1 MPWIRE
7 ATGSRQNSTFTNH
20 HLTGG
25 GSAVKRPAKFGLT
38 AVAAAAAL
46 TIAAC
51 GGSSGGGTGSGG
63 GGSASSVSFNQGVTK
78 VVHPSSTTGGTITFA
93 DSSTPDSFDPGN
105 TYYAWVLNFNR
116 LYATP
121 LVMFKSCPG
130 TCGDQIVP
138 GLATSLG
145 QVSDNGLTWTYHL
158 KQGVTYQDGT
168 PVTSADVKYA
178 VERTFDRSVLA
189 NGPSYYPVLLK
200 GGSKYPGPYKDKSKA
215 GLSSITTPDKY
226 TIQFHLASPY
236 PDFNY
241 VVAFSNSAPVPQAKD
256 TGTNYQLH
264 VQSTGPY
271 MFQSYQLNK
280 QLTLVKNP
288 KYKASW
294 DTQAKQLAN
303 KIVID
308 LNVNANDLDNR
319 LMAGDIQVDAAGTGV
334 QAAARAKILASNS
347 LKQDSDNPLAGFL
360 WFIYLNTKVAPLSNL
375 NCRVAVEY
383 AANKT
388 ELQTAYGGPVAGGQI
403 ASTTLIP
410 DQIGY
415 KKFDLYEATTQPS
428 GDLTKAKAAL
438 KACGQPSGFTTGMA
452 YRSDRPK
459 EVQAAQALQSS
470 LARVGIKLQLH
481 GYPSG
486 NYYSDFAGV
495 PKYVHSHDLG
505 IDIGG
510 WAADW
515 PNGNGMLDELVN
527 GNTIVSAG
535 NTNISELND
544 PVINNLFTKA
554 NSENGDA
561 RNAIWSQVDH
571 QVMKDAAILPEVYA
585 KSLIYRSPDLTN
597 VYVQPQYGMYNYI
610 ALGTTSKS

>member
-1 MPWIRE
+1 
-7 ATGSRQNSTFTNH
+7 
-20 HLTGG
+20 
-25 GSAVKRPAKFGLT
+25 VKRPAKFGLT

-63 GGSASSVSFNQGVTK
+63 GGSSSSVSFNEGVTK
-78 VVHPSSTTGGTITFA
+78 VVNPSTTTGGTITYA

-121 LVMFKSCPG
+121 LVLFKSCPG
-130 TCGDQIVP
+130 SCGDQIVP

-168 PVTSADVKYA
+168 PVTSQDVKYA
-178 VERTFDRSVLA
+178 VERTFDRTVLA
-189 NGPSYYPVLLK
+189 NGPSYFPVLLK
-200 GGSKYPGPYKDKSKA
+200 GGANYPGPYKDKSKA
-215 GLSSITTPDKY
+215 GLSSISTPDKY

-241 VVAFSNSAPVPQAKD
+241 VVAFSNTSPVPQAKD

-319 LMAGDIQVDAAGTGV
+319 LLAGDIQVDAAGTGV

-360 WFIYLNTKVAPLSNL
+360 WFIYLNTKVAPMNNL
-375 NCRVAVEY
+375 NCRIAVEY

-495 PKYVHSHDLG
+495 PKFVHSHDLG
-505 IDIGG
+505 INIGG

-554 NSENGDA
+554 NSESGSTRD
-561 RNAIWSQVDH
+561 AIWTQIDH

-585 KSLIYRSPDLTN
+585 KSLIYRSKDLTN

>member
-1 MPWIRE
+1 M
-7 ATGSRQNSTFTNH
+7 STSNQY
-20 HLTGG
+20 GG
-25 GSAVKRPAKFGLT
+25 GSAVKRPAKFGLA
-38 AVAAAAAL
+38 AVSAAMAFA
-46 TIAAC
+46 IAAC
-51 GGSSGGGTGSGG
+51 GGSSGGSGSGG
-63 GGSASSVSFNQGVTK
+63 GSSSSVAYNTGITK
-78 VVHPSSTTGGTITFA
+78 AVNPSSQKGGTITYA
-93 DSSTPDSFDPGN
+93 ESSVPDSFDPGN

-121 LVMFKSCPG
+121 LVTYKSCPG

-178 VERTFDRSVLA
+178 VERTFDRSVLP
-189 NGPSYYPVLLK
+189 NGPSYYSVLLK
-200 GGSKYPGPYKDKSKA
+200 GGTSYPGPYKDKSA
-215 GLSSITTPDKY
+215 GGLSSIVTPDKY
-226 TIQFHLASPY
+226 TIVFHLAQPY

-241 VVAFSNSAPVPQAKD
+241 VVAFSNTAPVPQAKD
-256 TGTNYQLH
+256 TGSNYQLH

-271 MFQSYQLNK
+271 MFQSYSLNK
-280 QLTLVKNP
+280 QATLVRNP
-288 KYKASW
+288 KWNPSW
-294 DTQAKQLAN
+294 DTQAKQLPA

-319 LMAGDIQVDAAGTGV
+319 LLAGDIQVDAQGTGV

-347 LKQDSDNPLAGFL
+347 LKQQADDPLAGFL
-360 WFIYLNTKVAPLSNL
+360 WFVYISTKVAPLNNL
-375 NCRVAVEY
+375 NCREAVEY

-388 ELQTAYGGPVAGGQI
+388 ELQTAYGGPVAGGAI

-410 DQIGY
+410 DQVGY
-415 KKFDLYEATTQPS
+415 KKFDLYNATTQPS

-438 KACGQPSGFTTGMA
+438 QACGQPNGFTTGMA

-459 EVQAAQALQSS
+459 EVQAAQALQSA
-470 LARVGIKLQLH
+470 LGRVGIKLQLH

-486 NYYSDFAGV
+486 SYYSDFAGV

-505 IDIGG
+505 LDIGG

-544 PVINNLFTKA
+544 PVINNLFTQSNTA
-554 NSENGDA
+554 SGSA
-561 RNAIWSQVDH
+561 RDAIWGKVDM

-585 KSLIYRSPDLTN
+585 KSLLYRSPDLTN
-597 VYVQPQYGMYNYI
+597 VYVQPQWGMYNY
-610 ALGTTSKS
+610 AVLGTTSKS

>member
-1 MPWIRE
+1 M
-7 ATGSRQNSTFTNH
+7 AF
-20 HLTGG
+20 
-25 GSAVKRPAKFGLT
+25 A
-38 AVAAAAAL
+38 
-46 TIAAC
+46 IAAC
-51 GGSSGGGTGSGG
+51 GGSSGGSGSGG
-63 GGSASSVSFNQGVTK
+63 GSSSSVAYNTGITK
-78 VVHPSSTTGGTITFA
+78 AVNPSSQKGGTITYA

-121 LVMFKSCPG
+121 LVLFKSCPG

-158 KQGVTYQDGT
+158 KQGVTYQDGA

-178 VERTFDRSVLA
+178 VERTFDRSVLP
-189 NGPSYYPVLLK
+189 NGPSYYSVLLK
-200 GGSKYPGPYKDKSKA
+200 GGTSYPGPYKDKSA
-215 GLSSITTPDKY
+215 GGLSSIVTPDKY
-226 TIQFHLASPY
+226 TIVFHLAQPY

-241 VVAFSNSAPVPQAKD
+241 VVAFSNTAPVPQAKD
-256 TGTNYQLH
+256 TGSNYQLH

-271 MFQSYQLNK
+271 MFQSYSLNK
-280 QLTLVKNP
+280 QATLVRNP
-288 KYKASW
+288 KWNPSW
-294 DTQAKQLAN
+294 DTQAKQLPA

-319 LMAGDIQVDAAGTGV
+319 LLAGDIQVDAQGTGV

-347 LKQDSDNPLAGFL
+347 LKQQADDPLAGFL
-360 WFIYLNTKVAPLSNL
+360 WFVYISTKVAPLNNL
-375 NCRVAVEY
+375 NCREAVEY

-388 ELQTAYGGPVAGGQI
+388 ELQTAYGGPVAGGAI

-410 DQIGY
+410 DQVGY
-415 KKFDLYEATTQPS
+415 KKFDLYNATTQPS

-438 KACGQPSGFTTGMA
+438 QACGQPNGFTTGMA

-459 EVQAAQALQSS
+459 EVQAAQALQSA
-470 LARVGIKLQLH
+470 LGRVGIKLQLH

-486 NYYSDFAGV
+486 SYYSDFAGV

-505 IDIGG
+505 LDIGG

-527 GNTIVSAG
+527 GNTIVAAG

-544 PVINNLFTKA
+544 PVINNLFTQSNTA
-554 NSENGDA
+554 SGSA
-561 RNAIWSQVDH
+561 RDAIWGKVDM

-585 KSLIYRSPDLTN
+585 KSLLYRSPDLTN
-597 VYVQPQYGMYNYI
+597 VYVQPQWGMYNY
-610 ALGTTSKS
+610 AVLGTTSKS

>member
-1 MPWIRE
+1 M
-7 ATGSRQNSTFTNH
+7 
-20 HLTGG
+20 
-25 GSAVKRPAKFGLT
+25 KRPAKFGLA

-51 GGSSGGGTGSGG
+51 GGSSGGGSGSGSGG
-63 GGSASSVSFNQGVTK
+63 GSSTSASFNQGVTK
-78 VVHPSSTTGGTITFA
+78 VVHPSSATGGTITYA

-121 LVMFKSCPG
+121 LVTFKSCPG

-158 KQGVTYQDGT
+158 KQGITYQDGT

-334 QAAARAKILASNS
+334 QAAARAKILSSNS
-347 LKQDSDNPLAGFL
+347 LKQDSDDPLAGFL
-360 WFIYLNTKVAPLSNL
+360 WFIYLNTKVAPMNNL
-375 NCRVAVEY
+375 NCRIAVEY

-486 NYYSDFAGV
+486 NYYSNFAGV
-495 PKYVHSHDLG
+495 PKFVHTHDLG

-554 NSENGDA
+554 NSENGDT
-561 RNAIWSQVDH
+561 RNAIWTQIDH

>member
-1 MPWIRE
+1 
-7 ATGSRQNSTFTNH
+7 
-20 HLTGG
+20 
-25 GSAVKRPAKFGLT
+25 VKRPAKFGLA
-38 AVAAAAAL
+38 AVSAAMAFA
-46 TIAAC
+46 IAAC
-51 GGSSGGGTGSGG
+51 GGSSGGSGSGG
-63 GGSASSVSFNQGVTK
+63 GSSSSVAYNTGITK
-78 VVHPSSTTGGTITFA
+78 AVNPSSQKGGTITYA
-93 DSSTPDSFDPGN
+93 ESSVPDSFDPGN

-121 LVMFKSCPG
+121 LVTYKSCPG

-178 VERTFDRSVLA
+178 VERTFDRSVLP
-189 NGPSYYPVLLK
+189 NGPSYYSVLLK
-200 GGSKYPGPYKDKSKA
+200 GGTSYPGPYKDKSA
-215 GLSSITTPDKY
+215 GGLSSIVTPDKY
-226 TIQFHLASPY
+226 TIVFHLAQPY

-241 VVAFSNSAPVPQAKD
+241 VVAFSNTAPVPQAKD
-256 TGTNYQLH
+256 TGSNYQLH

-271 MFQSYQLNK
+271 MFQSYSLNK
-280 QLTLVKNP
+280 QATLVRNP
-288 KYKASW
+288 KWNPSW
-294 DTQAKQLAN
+294 DTQAKQLPS

-319 LMAGDIQVDAAGTGV
+319 LLAGDIQVDAQGTGV

-347 LKQDSDNPLAGFL
+347 LKQQADDPLAGFL
-360 WFIYLNTKVAPLSNL
+360 WFVYISTKVAPLNNL
-375 NCRVAVEY
+375 NCREAVEY

-388 ELQTAYGGPVAGGQI
+388 ELQTAYGGPVAGGAI

-410 DQIGY
+410 DQVGY
-415 KKFDLYEATTQPS
+415 KKFDLYNATTQPS

-438 KACGQPSGFTTGMA
+438 QACGQPNGFTTGMA

-459 EVQAAQALQSS
+459 EVQAAQALQSA
-470 LARVGIKLQLH
+470 LGRVGIKLQLH

-486 NYYSDFAGV
+486 SYYSDFAGV

-505 IDIGG
+505 LDIGG

-527 GNTIVSAG
+527 GNTIVAAG

-544 PVINNLFTKA
+544 PVINNLFTQSNTA
-554 NSENGDA
+554 SGSA
-561 RNAIWSQVDH
+561 RDAIWGKVDM

-585 KSLIYRSPDLTN
+585 KSLLYRSPDLTN
-597 VYVQPQYGMYNYI
+597 VYVQPQWGMYNY
-610 ALGTTSKS
+610 AVLGTTSKS

>member
-1 MPWIRE
+1 M
-7 ATGSRQNSTFTNH
+7 STSNQY
-20 HLTGG
+20 GG
-25 GSAVKRPAKFGLT
+25 GSAVKRPAKFGLA
-38 AVAAAAAL
+38 AVSAAMAFA
-46 TIAAC
+46 IAAC
-51 GGSSGGGTGSGG
+51 GGSSGGSGSGG
-63 GGSASSVSFNQGVTK
+63 GSSSSVAYNTGITK
-78 VVHPSSTTGGTITFA
+78 AVNPSSQKGGTITYA
-93 DSSTPDSFDPGN
+93 ESSVPDSFDPGN

-121 LVMFKSCPG
+121 LVTYKSCPG

-178 VERTFDRSVLA
+178 VERTFDRSVLP
-189 NGPSYYPVLLK
+189 NGPSYYSVLLK
-200 GGSKYPGPYKDKSKA
+200 GGTSYPGPYKDKSA
-215 GLSSITTPDKY
+215 GGLSSIVTPDKY
-226 TIQFHLASPY
+226 TIVFHLAQPY

-241 VVAFSNSAPVPQAKD
+241 VVAFSNTAPVPQAKD
-256 TGTNYQLH
+256 TGSNYQLH

-271 MFQSYQLNK
+271 MFQSYSLNK
-280 QLTLVKNP
+280 QATLVRNP
-288 KYKASW
+288 KWNPSW
-294 DTQAKQLAN
+294 DTQAKQLPA

-319 LMAGDIQVDAAGTGV
+319 LLAGDIQVDAQGTGV

-347 LKQDSDNPLAGFL
+347 LKQQADDPLAGFL
-360 WFIYLNTKVAPLSNL
+360 WFVYISTKVAPLNNL
-375 NCRVAVEY
+375 NCREAVEY

-388 ELQTAYGGPVAGGQI
+388 ELQTAYGGPVAGGAI

-410 DQIGY
+410 DQVGY
-415 KKFDLYEATTQPS
+415 KKFDLYNATTQPS

-438 KACGQPSGFTTGMA
+438 QACGQPNGFTTGMA

-459 EVQAAQALQSS
+459 EVQAAQALQSA
-470 LARVGIKLQLH
+470 LGRVGIKLQLH

-486 NYYSDFAGV
+486 SYYSDFAGV

-505 IDIGG
+505 LDIGG

-527 GNTIVSAG
+527 GNTIVAAG

-544 PVINNLFTKA
+544 PVINNLFTQSNTA
-554 NSENGDA
+554 SGSA
-561 RNAIWSQVDH
+561 RDAIWGKVDM

-585 KSLIYRSPDLTN
+585 KSLLYRSPDLTN
-597 VYVQPQYGMYNYI
+597 VYVQPQWGMYNY
-610 ALGTTSKS
+610 AVLGTTSKS

>member
-1 MPWIRE
+1 M
-7 ATGSRQNSTFTNH
+7 AF
-20 HLTGG
+20 
-25 GSAVKRPAKFGLT
+25 A
-38 AVAAAAAL
+38 
-46 TIAAC
+46 IAAC
-51 GGSSGGGTGSGG
+51 GGSSGGSGSGG
-63 GGSASSVSFNQGVTK
+63 GSSSSVAYNTGITK
-78 VVHPSSTTGGTITFA
+78 AVNPSSQKGGTITYA
-93 DSSTPDSFDPGN
+93 ESSVPDSFDPGN

-121 LVMFKSCPG
+121 LVTYKSCPG

-178 VERTFDRSVLA
+178 VERTFDRSVLP
-189 NGPSYYPVLLK
+189 NGPSYYSVLLK
-200 GGSKYPGPYKDKSKA
+200 GGTSYPGPYKDKSA
-215 GLSSITTPDKY
+215 GGLSSIVTPDKY
-226 TIQFHLASPY
+226 TIVFHLAQPY

-241 VVAFSNSAPVPQAKD
+241 VVAFSNTAPVPQAKD
-256 TGTNYQLH
+256 TGSNYQLH

-271 MFQSYQLNK
+271 MFQSYSLNK
-280 QLTLVKNP
+280 QATLVRNP
-288 KYKASW
+288 KWNPSW
-294 DTQAKQLAN
+294 DTQAKQLPA

-319 LMAGDIQVDAAGTGV
+319 LLAGDIQVDAQGTGV

-347 LKQDSDNPLAGFL
+347 LKQQADDPLAGFL
-360 WFIYLNTKVAPLSNL
+360 WFVYISTKVAPLNNL
-375 NCRVAVEY
+375 NCREAVEY

-388 ELQTAYGGPVAGGQI
+388 ELQTAYGGPVAGGAI

-410 DQIGY
+410 DQVGY
-415 KKFDLYEATTQPS
+415 KKFDLYNATTQPS

-438 KACGQPSGFTTGMA
+438 QACGQPNGFTTGMA

-459 EVQAAQALQSS
+459 EVQAAQALQSA
-470 LARVGIKLQLH
+470 LGRVGIKLQLH

-486 NYYSDFAGV
+486 SYYSDFAGV

-505 IDIGG
+505 LDIGG

-544 PVINNLFTKA
+544 PVINNLFAQSNTA
-554 NSENGDA
+554 SGSA
-561 RNAIWSQVDH
+561 RDAIWGKVDM

-585 KSLIYRSPDLTN
+585 KSLLYRSPDLTN
-597 VYVQPQYGMYNYI
+597 VYVQPQWGMYNY
-610 ALGTTSKS
+610 AVLGTTSKS

>member
-1 MPWIRE
+1 M
-7 ATGSRQNSTFTNH
+7 AF
-20 HLTGG
+20 
-25 GSAVKRPAKFGLT
+25 A
-38 AVAAAAAL
+38 
-46 TIAAC
+46 IAAC
-51 GGSSGGGTGSGG
+51 GGSSGGGSGSGG
-63 GGSASSVSFNQGVTK
+63 GSSSSVAYNTGITK
-78 VVHPSSTTGGTITFA
+78 AVNPSSQKGGTITYA
-93 DSSTPDSFDPGN
+93 ESSVPDSFDPGN

-121 LVMFKSCPG
+121 LVTYKSCPG

-178 VERTFDRSVLA
+178 VERTFDRSVLP
-189 NGPSYYPVLLK
+189 NGPSYYSVLLK
-200 GGSKYPGPYKDKSKA
+200 GGTSYPGPYKDKSA
-215 GLSSITTPDKY
+215 GGLSSIVTPDKY
-226 TIQFHLASPY
+226 TIVFHLAQPY

-241 VVAFSNSAPVPQAKD
+241 VVAFSNTAPVPQAKD
-256 TGTNYQLH
+256 TGSNYQLH

-271 MFQSYQLNK
+271 MFQSYSLNK
-280 QLTLVKNP
+280 QATLVRNP
-288 KYKASW
+288 KWNPSW
-294 DTQAKQLAN
+294 DTQAKQLPN

-319 LMAGDIQVDAAGTGV
+319 LLAGDIQVDAQGTGV
-334 QAAARAKILASNS
+334 QAAARAKVLASNS
-347 LKQDSDNPLAGFL
+347 LKQDADDPLAGFL
-360 WFIYLNTKVAPLSNL
+360 WFVYISTKVAPLNNL
-375 NCRVAVEY
+375 NCREAVEY

-388 ELQTAYGGPVAGGQI
+388 ELQTAYGGPVAGGAI

-410 DQIGY
+410 DQVGY
-415 KKFDLYEATTQPS
+415 KKFDLYNATTQPS

-438 KACGQPSGFTTGMA
+438 QACGQPNGFTTGMA

-459 EVQAAQALQSS
+459 EVQAAQALQSA
-470 LARVGIKLQLH
+470 LGRVGIKLQLH

-486 NYYSDFAGV
+486 SYYSDFAGV

-505 IDIGG
+505 LDIGG

-544 PVINNLFTKA
+544 PVINNLFTQSNTA
-554 NSENGDA
+554 SGSA
-561 RNAIWSQVDH
+561 RDAIWGKVDM

-585 KSLIYRSPDLTN
+585 KSLLYRSPSLTN
-597 VYVQPQYGMYNYI
+597 VYVQPQWGMYNY
-610 ALGTTSKS
+610 AVLGTTSKS

>member
-1 MPWIRE
+1 M
-7 ATGSRQNSTFTNH
+7 FTSNQY
-20 HLTGG
+20 GG
-25 GSAVKRPAKFGLT
+25 GSAVKRPAKFGLA
-38 AVAAAAAL
+38 AVGAAMAL
-46 TIAAC
+46 AIAAC
-51 GGSSGGGTGSGG
+51 GGSSGGSGG
-63 GGSASSVSFNQGVTK
+63 GGSSSSVAYNTGITK
-78 VVHPSSTTGGTITFA
+78 AVNPSSQKGGTITYA
-93 DSSTPDSFDPGN
+93 ESSVPDSFDPGN

-121 LVMFKSCPG
+121 LVTYKSCPG

-178 VERTFDRSVLA
+178 VERTFDRSVLP
-189 NGPSYYPVLLK
+189 NGPSYYSVLLK
-200 GGSKYPGPYKDKSKA
+200 GGTSYPGPYKDKSA
-215 GLSSITTPDKY
+215 GGLSSIVTPDKY
-226 TIQFHLASPY
+226 TIVFHLAQPY

-241 VVAFSNSAPVPQAKD
+241 VVAFSNTAPVPQAKD
-256 TGTNYQLH
+256 TGSNYQLH

-271 MFQSYQLNK
+271 MFQSYSLNK
-280 QLTLVKNP
+280 QATLVRNP
-288 KYKASW
+288 KWNPSW
-294 DTQAKQLAN
+294 DTQAKQLPA

-319 LMAGDIQVDAAGTGV
+319 LLAGDIQVDAQGTGV
-334 QAAARAKILASNS
+334 QAAARAKVLASNS
-347 LKQDSDNPLAGFL
+347 LKQDADDPLAGFL
-360 WFIYLNTKVAPLSNL
+360 WFVYISTKVAPLNNL
-375 NCRVAVEY
+375 NCREAVEY

-388 ELQTAYGGPVAGGQI
+388 ELQTAYGGPVAGGAI

-410 DQIGY
+410 DQVGY
-415 KKFDLYEATTQPS
+415 KKFDLYNATTQPS

-459 EVQAAQALQSS
+459 EVQAAQALQSA
-470 LARVGIKLQLH
+470 LGRVGIKLQLH

-486 NYYSDFAGV
+486 SYYSDFAGV

-505 IDIGG
+505 LDIGG

-544 PVINNLFTKA
+544 PVINNLFTQSNTA
-554 NSENGDA
+554 SGSA
-561 RNAIWSQVDH
+561 RDAIWGKVDM

-585 KSLIYRSPDLTN
+585 KSLLYRSPSLTN
-597 VYVQPQYGMYNYI
+597 VYVQPQWGMYNY
-610 ALGTTSKS
+610 AVLGTTSKS

>member
-1 MPWIRE
+1 M
-7 ATGSRQNSTFTNH
+7 AF
-20 HLTGG
+20 
-25 GSAVKRPAKFGLT
+25 A
-38 AVAAAAAL
+38 
-46 TIAAC
+46 IAAC
-51 GGSSGGGTGSGG
+51 GGSSGGSGSGG
-63 GGSASSVSFNQGVTK
+63 GSSSSVAYNTGITK
-78 VVHPSSTTGGTITFA
+78 AVNPSSQKGGTITYA
-93 DSSTPDSFDPGN
+93 ESSVPDSFDPGN

-121 LVMFKSCPG
+121 LVTYKSCPG

-178 VERTFDRSVLA
+178 VERTFDRSVLP
-189 NGPSYYPVLLK
+189 NGPSYYSVLLK
-200 GGSKYPGPYKDKSKA
+200 GGTSYPGPYKDKSA
-215 GLSSITTPDKY
+215 GGLSSIVTPDKY
-226 TIQFHLASPY
+226 TIVFHLAQPY

-241 VVAFSNSAPVPQAKD
+241 VVAFSNTAPVPQAKD
-256 TGTNYQLH
+256 TGSNYQLH

-271 MFQSYQLNK
+271 MFQSYSLNK
-280 QLTLVKNP
+280 QATLVRNP
-288 KYKASW
+288 KWNPSW
-294 DTQAKQLAN
+294 DTQAKQLPA

-319 LMAGDIQVDAAGTGV
+319 LLAGDIQVDAQGTGV

-347 LKQDSDNPLAGFL
+347 LKQQADDPLAGFL
-360 WFIYLNTKVAPLSNL
+360 WFVYISTKVAPLNNL
-375 NCRVAVEY
+375 NCREAVEY

-388 ELQTAYGGPVAGGQI
+388 ELQTAYGGPVAGGAI

-410 DQIGY
+410 DQVGY
-415 KKFDLYEATTQPS
+415 KKFDLYNATTQPS

-438 KACGQPSGFTTGMA
+438 QACGQPNGFTTGMA

-459 EVQAAQALQSS
+459 EVQAAQALQSA
-470 LARVGIKLQLH
+470 LGRVGIKLQLH

-486 NYYSDFAGV
+486 SYYSDFAGV

-505 IDIGG
+505 LDIGG

-527 GNTIVSAG
+527 GNTIVAAG

-544 PVINNLFTKA
+544 PVINNLFTQSNTA
-554 NSENGDA
+554 SGSA
-561 RNAIWSQVDH
+561 RDAIWGKVDM

-585 KSLIYRSPDLTN
+585 KSLLYRSPDLTN
-597 VYVQPQYGMYNYI
+597 VYVQPQWGMYNY
-610 ALGTTSKS
+610 AVLGTTSKS

>member
-1 MPWIRE
+1 M
-7 ATGSRQNSTFTNH
+7 STSNQY
-20 HLTGG
+20 GG
-25 GSAVKRPAKFGLT
+25 GSAVKRPAKFGLAAVSA
-38 AVAAAAAL
+38 AVAFA
-46 TIAAC
+46 IAAC
-51 GGSSGGGTGSGG
+51 GGSSGGSGSGG
-63 GGSASSVSFNQGVTK
+63 GSSSSVAYNTGVTK
-78 VVHPSSTTGGTITFA
+78 AVNPSSQTGGTITYA
-93 DSSTPDSFDPGN
+93 ESSVPDSFDPGN

-121 LVMFKSCPG
+121 LVTYKSCPG

-178 VERTFDRSVLA
+178 VERTFDRSVLP
-189 NGPSYYPVLLK
+189 NGPSYYSVLLK
-200 GGSKYPGPYKDKSKA
+200 GGTSYPGPYKDKSA
-215 GLSSITTPDKY
+215 SGLSSIVTPDKY
-226 TIQFHLASPY
+226 TIVFHLAQPY

-241 VVAFSNSAPVPQAKD
+241 VVAFSNTAPVPQAKD
-256 TGTNYQLH
+256 SGSNYQLH

-271 MFQSYQLNK
+271 MFQSYSLNK
-280 QLTLVKNP
+280 QATLVRNP
-288 KYKASW
+288 KWNPSW
-294 DTQAKQLAN
+294 DTQAKQLPS

-319 LMAGDIQVDAAGTGV
+319 LLAGDIQVDAQGTGV
-334 QAAARAKILASNS
+334 QAAARAKILSSNS
-347 LKQDSDNPLAGFL
+347 LKQDADDPLAGFL
-360 WFIYLNTKVAPLSNL
+360 WFVYLSTKVAPLNNL
-375 NCRVAVEY
+375 NCREAVEY

-388 ELQTAYGGPVAGGQI
+388 ELQTAYGGPVAGGAI

-410 DQIGY
+410 DQVGY
-415 KKFDLYEATTQPS
+415 QKFDLYNATTQPS

-438 KACGQPSGFTTGMA
+438 QACGQPNGFTTGMA

-459 EVQAAQALQSS
+459 EVQAAQALQSA
-470 LARVGIKLQLH
+470 LGRVGIKLQLH

-486 NYYSDFAGV
+486 SYYSDFAGV

-505 IDIGG
+505 LDIGG

-544 PVINNLFTKA
+544 PVINNLFTQSNTA
-554 NSENGDA
+554 SGSA
-561 RNAIWSQVDH
+561 RDAIWGKVDM

-585 KSLIYRSPDLTN
+585 KSLLYRSPDLTN
-597 VYVQPQYGMYNYI
+597 VYVQPQWGMYNY
-610 ALGTTSKS
+610 AVLGTTSKS

>member
-1 MPWIRE
+1 M
-7 ATGSRQNSTFTNH
+7 AF
-20 HLTGG
+20 
-25 GSAVKRPAKFGLT
+25 A
-38 AVAAAAAL
+38 
-46 TIAAC
+46 IAAC
-51 GGSSGGGTGSGG
+51 GGSSGGSGSGG
-63 GGSASSVSFNQGVTK
+63 GSSSSVAYNTGITK
-78 VVHPSSTTGGTITFA
+78 AVNPSSQKGGTITYA
-93 DSSTPDSFDPGN
+93 ESSVPDSFDPGN

-121 LVMFKSCPG
+121 LVTYKSCPG

-178 VERTFDRSVLA
+178 VERTFDRSVLP
-189 NGPSYYPVLLK
+189 NGPSYYSVLLK
-200 GGSKYPGPYKDKSKA
+200 GGTSYPGPYKDKSA
-215 GLSSITTPDKY
+215 GGLSSIVTPDKY
-226 TIQFHLASPY
+226 TIVFHLAQPY

-241 VVAFSNSAPVPQAKD
+241 VVAFSNTAPVPQAKD
-256 TGTNYQLH
+256 TGSNYQLH

-271 MFQSYQLNK
+271 MFQSYSLNK
-280 QLTLVKNP
+280 QATLVRNP
-288 KYKASW
+288 KWNPSW
-294 DTQAKQLAN
+294 DTQAKQLPA

-319 LMAGDIQVDAAGTGV
+319 LLAGDIQVDAQGTGV

-347 LKQDSDNPLAGFL
+347 LKQQADDPLAGFL
-360 WFIYLNTKVAPLSNL
+360 WFVYISTKVAPLNNL
-375 NCRVAVEY
+375 NCREAVEY

-388 ELQTAYGGPVAGGQI
+388 ELQTAYGGPGAGGAI

-410 DQIGY
+410 DQVGY
-415 KKFDLYEATTQPS
+415 KKFDLYNATTQPS

-438 KACGQPSGFTTGMA
+438 QACGQPHGFTTGMA
-452 YRSDRPK
+452 YRSDRRK
-459 EVQAAQALQSS
+459 EVQAAQALQSA
-470 LARVGIKLQLH
+470 LGRVGIKLQLH

-486 NYYSDFAGV
+486 SYYSDFAGV

-505 IDIGG
+505 LDIGG

-554 NSENGDA
+554 NSLPTGSA
-561 RNAIWSQVDH
+561 RNAIWTQIDH

-597 VYVQPQYGMYNYI
+597 VYVQPQWGMYNY
-610 ALGTTSKS
+610 AVLGTTSKS

>member
-1 MPWIRE
+1 M
-7 ATGSRQNSTFTNH
+7 AF
-20 HLTGG
+20 
-25 GSAVKRPAKFGLT
+25 A
-38 AVAAAAAL
+38 
-46 TIAAC
+46 IAAC
-51 GGSSGGGTGSGG
+51 GGSSGGSGSGG
-63 GGSASSVSFNQGVTK
+63 GSSSSVAYNTGITK
-78 VVHPSSTTGGTITFA
+78 AVNPSSQKGGTITYA
-93 DSSTPDSFDPGN
+93 ESSVPDSFDPGN

-121 LVMFKSCPG
+121 LVTYKSCPG

-178 VERTFDRSVLA
+178 VERTFDRSVLP
-189 NGPSYYPVLLK
+189 NGPSYYSVLLK
-200 GGSKYPGPYKDKSKA
+200 GGTSYPGPYKDKSA
-215 GLSSITTPDKY
+215 GGLSSIVTPDKY
-226 TIQFHLASPY
+226 TIVFHLAQPY

-241 VVAFSNSAPVPQAKD
+241 VVAFSNTAPVPQAKD
-256 TGTNYQLH
+256 TGSNYQLH

-271 MFQSYQLNK
+271 MFQSYSLNK
-280 QLTLVKNP
+280 QATLVRNP
-288 KYKASW
+288 KWNPSW
-294 DTQAKQLAN
+294 DTQAKQLPA

-319 LMAGDIQVDAAGTGV
+319 LLAGDIQVDAQGTGV

-347 LKQDSDNPLAGFL
+347 LKQQADDPLAGFL
-360 WFIYLNTKVAPLSNL
+360 WFVYISTKVAPLNNL
-375 NCRVAVEY
+375 NCREAVEY

-388 ELQTAYGGPVAGGQI
+388 ELQTAYGGPVAGGAI

-410 DQIGY
+410 DQVGY
-415 KKFDLYEATTQPS
+415 KKFDLYNATTQPS

-438 KACGQPSGFTTGMA
+438 QACGQPNGFTTGMA

-459 EVQAAQALQSS
+459 EVQAAQALQSA
-470 LARVGIKLQLH
+470 LGRVGIKLQLH

-486 NYYSDFAGV
+486 SYYSDFAGV

-505 IDIGG
+505 LDIGG

-544 PVINNLFTKA
+544 PVINNLFTQSNTA
-554 NSENGDA
+554 SGSA
-561 RNAIWSQVDH
+561 RDAIWGKVDM

-585 KSLIYRSPDLTN
+585 KSLIYRSKDLTN
-597 VYVQPQYGMYNYI
+597 VYVQPQWGMYNY
-610 ALGTTSKS
+610 AVLGTTSKS

>member
-1 MPWIRE
+1 M
-7 ATGSRQNSTFTNH
+7 STSNQY
-20 HLTGG
+20 GG
-25 GSAVKRPAKFGLT
+25 GSAVKRPAKFGLA
-38 AVAAAAAL
+38 AVSAAMAFA
-46 TIAAC
+46 IAAC
-51 GGSSGGGTGSGG
+51 GGSSGGSGSGG
-63 GGSASSVSFNQGVTK
+63 GSSSSVAYNTGVTK
-78 VVHPSSTTGGTITFA
+78 AVNPSSQKGGTITYA
-93 DSSTPDSFDPGN
+93 ESSVPDSFDPGN

-121 LVMFKSCPG
+121 LVTYKSCPG

-178 VERTFDRSVLA
+178 VERTFDRSVLP
-189 NGPSYYPVLLK
+189 NGPSYYSVLLK
-200 GGSKYPGPYKDKSKA
+200 GGTSYPGPYKDKSA
-215 GLSSITTPDKY
+215 SGLSSIVTPDKY
-226 TIQFHLASPY
+226 TIVFHLAQPY

-241 VVAFSNSAPVPQAKD
+241 VVAFSNTAPVPQAKD
-256 TGTNYQLH
+256 TGSNYQLH

-271 MFQSYQLNK
+271 MFQSYSLNK
-280 QLTLVKNP
+280 QATLVRNP
-288 KYKASW
+288 KWNPSW
-294 DTQAKQLAN
+294 DTQAKQLPN

-319 LMAGDIQVDAAGTGV
+319 LLAGDIQVDAQGTGV
-334 QAAARAKILASNS
+334 QAAARAKVLASNS
-347 LKQDSDNPLAGFL
+347 LKQQADDPLAGFL
-360 WFIYLNTKVAPLSNL
+360 WFVYISTKVAPLNNL
-375 NCRVAVEY
+375 NCREAVEY

-388 ELQTAYGGPVAGGQI
+388 DLQTAYGGPVAGGAI

-410 DQIGY
+410 DQVGY
-415 KKFDLYEATTQPS
+415 KKFDLYNATTQPS

-438 KACGQPSGFTTGMA
+438 QACGQPNGFTTGMA

-459 EVQAAQALQSS
+459 EVQAAQALQSA
-470 LARVGIKLQLH
+470 LGRVGIKLQLH

-486 NYYSDFAGV
+486 SYYSDFAGV

-505 IDIGG
+505 LDIGG

-544 PVINNLFTKA
+544 PVINNLFTQSNTA
-554 NSENGDA
+554 SGSA
-561 RNAIWSQVDH
+561 RDAIWGKVDM

-585 KSLIYRSPDLTN
+585 KSLLYRGPSLTN
-597 VYVQPQYGMYNYI
+597 VYVQPQWGMYNY
-610 ALGTTSKS
+610 AVLGTTSKS

>member
-1 MPWIRE
+1 MFII
-7 ATGSRQNSTFTNH
+7 H
-20 HLTGG
+20 HKTGG
-25 GSAVKRPAKFGLT
+25 GSAVKRPAKFGLA
-38 AVAAAAAL
+38 AVTAAAAL

-51 GGSSGGGTGSGG
+51 GGSSGGGTGNSGG
-63 GGSASSVSFNQGVTK
+63 GGSSSSAGFNGAVTK
-78 VVHPSSTTGGTITFA
+78 VVNASNAKGGTITYA

-121 LVMFKSCPG
+121 LITYKSCPG
-130 TCGDQIVP
+130 TCGDEIVP

-158 KQGVTYQDGT
+158 KHGVTYQDGT
-168 PVTSADVKYA
+168 PVTSADIKYA
-178 VERTFDRSVLA
+178 VERTFDRTVLA
-189 NGPSYYPVLLK
+189 NGPSYYSVLLK
-200 GGSKYPGPYKDKSKA
+200 GGSTYPGPYKDKSKG
-215 GLSSITTPDKY
+215 GLASIVTPDKY
-226 TIQFHLASPY
+226 TVVFHLATPY

-241 VVAFSNSAPVPQAKD
+241 VVAFSNTAPVPQAKD

-271 MFQSYQLNK
+271 MFQSYSLNK
-280 QLTLVKNP
+280 QLVLVRNP
-288 KYKASW
+288 KWNPSW
-294 DTQAKQLAN
+294 DTQAKQLPN
-303 KIVID
+303 KIVMD

-319 LMAGDIQVDAAGTGV
+319 LLAGDIQVDAAGTGV
-334 QAAARAKILASNS
+334 QAAARAKILSSSS
-347 LKQDSDNPLAGFL
+347 LKDSSDNPLAGFL
-360 WFIYLNTKVAPLSNL
+360 WFIYLNTKVAPLNNL
-375 NCRVAVEY
+375 NCREAVEY

-403 ASTTLIP
+403 ASTMLIP

-415 KKFDLYEATTQPS
+415 KKFDLYEATTKPT

-438 KACGQPSGFTTGMA
+438 KACGQPSGFTTAMA

-459 EVQAAQALQSS
+459 EVQAAQALQSALS
-470 LARVGIKLQLH
+470 RVGIKLQLH

-544 PVINNLFTKA
+544 PVINKLFTKA
-554 NSENGDA
+554 NSMQNGSA
-561 RNAIWSQVDH
+561 RNAIWTQIDH
-571 QVMKDAAILPEVYA
+571 QAMKDAAVLPEVYA
-585 KSLIYRSPDLTN
+585 KSLIYRSSNLTN
-597 VYVQPQYGMYNYI
+597 VEIQPVWGMYNY
-610 ALGTTSKS
+610 AVLGTTSKS

>member
-1 MPWIRE
+1 M
-7 ATGSRQNSTFTNH
+7 STSNQY
-20 HLTGG
+20 GG
-25 GSAVKRPAKFGLT
+25 GSAVKRPAKFGLA
-38 AVAAAAAL
+38 AVSAAMAFA
-46 TIAAC
+46 IAAC
-51 GGSSGGGTGSGG
+51 GGSSGGSGSGG
-63 GGSASSVSFNQGVTK
+63 GSSSSVAYNTGITK
-78 VVHPSSTTGGTITFA
+78 AVNPSSQKGGTITYA
-93 DSSTPDSFDPGN
+93 ESSVPDSFDPGN

-121 LVMFKSCPG
+121 LVTYKSCPG

-178 VERTFDRSVLA
+178 VERTFDRSVLP
-189 NGPSYYPVLLK
+189 NGPSYYSVLLK
-200 GGSKYPGPYKDKSKA
+200 GGTSYPGPYKDKSA
-215 GLSSITTPDKY
+215 GGLSSIVTPDKY
-226 TIQFHLASPY
+226 TIVFHLAQPY

-241 VVAFSNSAPVPQAKD
+241 VVAFSNTAPVPQAKD
-256 TGTNYQLH
+256 TGSNYQLH

-271 MFQSYQLNK
+271 MFQSYSLNK
-280 QLTLVKNP
+280 QATLVRNP
-288 KYKASW
+288 KWNPSW
-294 DTQAKQLAN
+294 DTQAKQLPS

-319 LMAGDIQVDAAGTGV
+319 LLAGDIQVDAQGTGV

-347 LKQDSDNPLAGFL
+347 LKQQADDPLAGFL
-360 WFIYLNTKVAPLSNL
+360 WFVYISTKVAPLNNL
-375 NCRVAVEY
+375 NCREAVEY

-388 ELQTAYGGPVAGGQI
+388 ELQTAYGGPVAGGAI

-410 DQIGY
+410 DQVGY
-415 KKFDLYEATTQPS
+415 KKFDLYNATTQPS

-438 KACGQPSGFTTGMA
+438 QACGQPNGFTTGMA

-459 EVQAAQALQSS
+459 EVQAAQALQSA
-470 LARVGIKLQLH
+470 LGRVGIKLQLH

-486 NYYSDFAGV
+486 SYYSDFAGV

-505 IDIGG
+505 LDIGG

-544 PVINNLFTKA
+544 PVINNLFTQSNTA
-554 NSENGDA
+554 SGSA
-561 RNAIWSQVDH
+561 RDAIWGKVDM

-585 KSLIYRSPDLTN
+585 KSLLYRSPDLTN
-597 VYVQPQYGMYNYI
+597 VYVQPQWGMYNY
-610 ALGTTSKS
+610 AVLGTTSKS

>member
-1 MPWIRE
+1 
-7 ATGSRQNSTFTNH
+7 
-20 HLTGG
+20 
-25 GSAVKRPAKFGLT
+25 VKRPAKFGLA
-38 AVAAAAAL
+38 AVSAAAAL
-46 TIAAC
+46 AIAAC
-51 GGSSGGGTGSGG
+51 GGSSGGGSGSGG
-63 GGSASSVSFNQGVTK
+63 GSSSSASYNTGITK
-78 VVHPSSTTGGTITFA
+78 VVNASSQKGGTITYA
-93 DSSTPDSFDPGN
+93 ESSVPDSFDPGN

-121 LVMFKSCPG
+121 LVTYKSCPG

-145 QVSDNGLTWTYHL
+145 QVSDNDLTWTYHL
-158 KQGVTYQDGT
+158 KQGITYQDGT
-168 PVTSADVKYA
+168 AVTSADVKYA
-178 VERTFDRSVLA
+178 VERTFDRSVLP
-189 NGPSYYPVLLK
+189 NGPSYYSVLLK
-200 GGSKYPGPYKDKSKA
+200 GGTSYPGPYKDKSKA
-215 GLSSITTPDKY
+215 GLSSITTPDNN
-226 TIQFHLASPY
+226 TIVFHLAQPY

-241 VVAFSNSAPVPQAKD
+241 VVAFSNTAPVPQAKD
-256 TGTNYQLH
+256 TGSNYQLH

-271 MFQSYQLNK
+271 MFQSYSLNK
-280 QLTLVKNP
+280 QAVLVRNP
-288 KYKASW
+288 KWKASW
-294 DTQAKQLAN
+294 DTQAKQLPN
-303 KIVID
+303 KIVMD

-319 LMAGDIQVDAAGTGV
+319 LLAGDIQVDAQGTGV

-347 LKQDSDNPLAGFL
+347 LKQQADDPLAGFL
-360 WFIYLNTKVAPLSNL
+360 WFVYISTKVAPLNNL
-375 NCRVAVEY
+375 NCREAVEY

-388 ELQTAYGGPVAGGQI
+388 ELQTAYGGPVAGGDI

-410 DQIGY
+410 DQVGF
-415 KKFDLYEATTQPS
+415 KKFDLYEATSKPS
-428 GDLTKAKAAL
+428 GDLAKAKAAL

-459 EVQAAQALQSS
+459 EVQAAQALQSALS
-470 LARVGIKLQLH
+470 RVGIKLQLH

-486 NYYSDFAGV
+486 SYYSDFAGV

-505 IDIGG
+505 LDMGG

-544 PVINNLFTKA
+544 PVINKLFTQSNTA
-554 NSENGDA
+554 SGSA
-561 RNAIWSQVDH
+561 RDAIWTQVDH

-585 KSLIYRSPDLTN
+585 KSLIYRSPNLTN
-597 VYVQPQYGMYNYI
+597 VYVQPQWGMYNY
-610 ALGTTSKS
+610 AVLGTTAK

>member
-1 MPWIRE
+1 M
-7 ATGSRQNSTFTNH
+7 
-20 HLTGG
+20 
-25 GSAVKRPAKFGLT
+25 SAAMAF
-38 AVAAAAAL
+38 A
-46 TIAAC
+46 IAAC

-63 GGSASSVSFNQGVTK
+63 GSSSSVAYNTGITK
-78 VVHPSSTTGGTITFA
+78 AVNPSSQKGGTITYA
-93 DSSTPDSFDPGN
+93 ESSVPDSFDPGN

-121 LVMFKSCPG
+121 LVTYKSCPG

-168 PVTSADVKYA
+168 PVTSADIKYA
-178 VERTFDRSVLA
+178 VERTFDRTVLP
-189 NGPSYYPVLLK
+189 NGPSYYSVLLK
-200 GGSKYPGPYKDKSKA
+200 GGSSYPGPYKDKSA
-215 GLSSITTPDKY
+215 GGLSSIVTPDKY
-226 TIQFHLASPY
+226 TVVFHLAQPY

-241 VVAFSNSAPVPQAKD
+241 VVAFSNTAPVPQAKD
-256 TGTNYQLH
+256 TGSNYQLH

-271 MFQSYQLNK
+271 EFQSYSLNK
-280 QLTLVKNP
+280 QATLVRNP
-288 KYKASW
+288 KWNPSW
-294 DTQAKQLAN
+294 DTQAKQLPN

-319 LMAGDIQVDAAGTGV
+319 LLAGDIQVDAQGTGV

-347 LKQDSDNPLAGFL
+347 LKQQADDPLAGFL
-360 WFIYLNTKVAPLSNL
+360 WFVYISTQVAPLNNL
-375 NCRVAVEY
+375 NCREAVEY

-388 ELQTAYGGPVAGGQI
+388 ELQTAYGGPVAGGAI

-410 DQIGY
+410 DQVGY
-415 KKFDLYEATTQPS
+415 KKFDLYNATTQPS

-438 KACGQPSGFTTGMA
+438 KACGQPNGFTTGMA

-459 EVQAAQALQSS
+459 EVQAAQALQSA
-470 LARVGIKLQLH
+470 LGRVGIKLQLH

-486 NYYSDFAGV
+486 SYYSDFAGV

-505 IDIGG
+505 LDIGG

-527 GNTIVSAG
+527 GNTIVPAG

-544 PVINNLFTKA
+544 PVINKLFTQSNTA
-554 NSENGDA
+554 TGSA
-561 RNAIWSQVDH
+561 RDAIWGQVDQ

-585 KSLIYRSPDLTN
+585 KSLIYRGPDLTN
-597 VYVQPQYGMYNYI
+597 VYVQPQWGMYNY
-610 ALGTTSKS
+610 AVLGTTSKS

>member
-7 ATGSRQNSTFTNH
+7 AAGSRTTSTFINH
-20 HLTGG
+20 HKTGG
-25 GSAVKRPAKFGLT
+25 GSAVKRPAKFGLA
-38 AVAAAAAL
+38 AVTAAAVL

-51 GGSSGGGTGSGG
+51 GGSSSGGSGG
-63 GGSASSVSFNQGVTK
+63 GSSSSVSFNEGVTK
-78 VVHPSSTTGGTITFA
+78 VVNPSSAKGGTITYA
-93 DSSTPDSFDPGN
+93 DSSTPDSLDPGN

-121 LVMFKSCPG
+121 LVTYKSCPG

-158 KQGVTYQDGT
+158 KQGVTYQNGT

-189 NGPSYYPVLLK
+189 NGPSYYSVLLK
-200 GGSKYPGPYKDKSKA
+200 GGSSYPGPYKDKSA
-215 GLSSITTPDKY
+215 GGLSSIVTPDKY
-226 TIQFHLASPY
+226 TIVFHLATPY

-256 TGTNYQLH
+256 SGTNYQLN

-271 MFQSYQLNK
+271 MFQSYSLNK
-280 QLTLVKNP
+280 QLTLVRNP
-288 KYKASW
+288 KWNPSW

-303 KIVID
+303 KIVLD
-308 LNVNANDLDNR
+308 MNVNANDVDNR
-319 LMAGDIQVDAAGTGV
+319 LLAGDIQVDAAGTGV
-334 QAAARAKILASNS
+334 QAAARAKILSSSS
-347 LKQDSDNPLAGFL
+347 LKANSDNPLAGFL
-360 WFIYLNTKVAPLSNL
+360 WFIYISTKVAPLNNL
-375 NCRVAVEY
+375 NCREAVEY

-388 ELQTAYGGPVAGGQI
+388 ELQTAYGGPVAGGAI

-415 KKFDLYEATTQPS
+415 KSFDLYNATSQPS
-428 GDLTKAKAAL
+428 GNLTKAKAAL
-438 KACGQPSGFTTGMA
+438 QACGQPNGFTTGMA

-470 LARVGIKLQLH
+470 LGRVGIKLQLH

-486 NYYSDFAGV
+486 TYYTDFAGA

-505 IDIGG
+505 LDIGG

-527 GNTIVSAG
+527 GNTIVPSG

-554 NSENGDA
+554 NSETTSA
-561 RNAIWSQVDH
+561 RNALWTQIDH

-597 VYVQPQYGMYNYI
+597 VYIQPQWGMYNY
-610 ALGTTSKS
+610 AVLGTTSKS

>member
-1 MPWIRE
+1 M
-7 ATGSRQNSTFTNH
+7 STSNQY
-20 HLTGG
+20 GG
-25 GSAVKRPAKFGLT
+25 GSAVKRPAKFGLA
-38 AVAAAAAL
+38 AVSAAMAL
-46 TIAAC
+46 AIAAC
-51 GGSSGGGTGSGG
+51 GGSSGGGSGSGG
-63 GGSASSVSFNQGVTK
+63 GSSSSVAYNTGITK
-78 VVHPSSTTGGTITFA
+78 AVNPSSQKGGTITYA
-93 DSSTPDSFDPGN
+93 ESSVPDSFDPGN

-121 LVMFKSCPG
+121 LVTYKSCPG

-178 VERTFDRSVLA
+178 VERTFDRSVLP
-189 NGPSYYPVLLK
+189 NGPSYYSVLLK
-200 GGSKYPGPYKDKSKA
+200 GGTSYPGPYKDKSA
-215 GLSSITTPDKY
+215 GGLSSIVTPDKY
-226 TIQFHLASPY
+226 TVVFHLAQPY

-241 VVAFSNSAPVPQAKD
+241 VVAFSNTAPVPQAKD
-256 TGTNYQLH
+256 TGSNYQLH

-271 MFQSYQLNK
+271 MFQSYTLNK
-280 QLTLVKNP
+280 QATLVRNP
-288 KYKASW
+288 KWNPSW
-294 DTQAKQLAN
+294 DTQAKQLPN

-319 LMAGDIQVDAAGTGV
+319 LLAGDIQVDAQGTGV
-334 QAAARAKILASNS
+334 QAAARAKILSSNS
-347 LKQDSDNPLAGFL
+347 LKQQADDPLAGFL
-360 WFIYLNTKVAPLSNL
+360 WFVYISTKVAPLNNL
-375 NCRVAVEY
+375 NCREAVEY

-388 ELQTAYGGPVAGGQI
+388 DLQTAYGGPVAGGAI

-410 DQIGY
+410 DQVGY
-415 KKFDLYEATTQPS
+415 KKFDLYNATTQPS

-438 KACGQPSGFTTGMA
+438 QACGQPNGFTTGMA

-459 EVQAAQALQSS
+459 EVQAAQALQSA
-470 LARVGIKLQLH
+470 LGRVGIKLQLH

-486 NYYSDFAGV
+486 SYYSDFAGV

-505 IDIGG
+505 LDIGG

-544 PVINNLFTKA
+544 PVINNLFTQSNTA
-554 NSENGDA
+554 SGSA
-561 RNAIWSQVDH
+561 RDAIWGKVDM

-585 KSLIYRSPDLTN
+585 KSLIYRGPDLTN
-597 VYVQPQYGMYNYI
+597 VYVQPQWGMYNY
-610 ALGTTSKS
+610 AVLGTTSKS

>member
-1 MPWIRE
+1 M
-7 ATGSRQNSTFTNH
+7 AF
-20 HLTGG
+20 
-25 GSAVKRPAKFGLT
+25 A
-38 AVAAAAAL
+38 
-46 TIAAC
+46 IAAC
-51 GGSSGGGTGSGG
+51 GGSSGGSGSGG
-63 GGSASSVSFNQGVTK
+63 GSSSSVAYNTGITK
-78 VVHPSSTTGGTITFA
+78 AVNPSSQKGGTITYA
-93 DSSTPDSFDPGN
+93 ESSVPDSFDPGN

-121 LVMFKSCPG
+121 LVTYKSCPG

-178 VERTFDRSVLA
+178 VERTFDRSVLP
-189 NGPSYYPVLLK
+189 NGPSYYSVLLK
-200 GGSKYPGPYKDKSKA
+200 GGTSYPGPYKDKSA
-215 GLSSITTPDKY
+215 GGLSSIVTPDKY
-226 TIQFHLASPY
+226 TIVFHLAQPY

-241 VVAFSNSAPVPQAKD
+241 VVAFSNTAPVPQAKD
-256 TGTNYQLH
+256 TGTNYQLK

-271 MFQSYQLNK
+271 MFQSYSLNK
-280 QLTLVKNP
+280 QLVLVRNP
-288 KYKASW
+288 KWNPSW
-294 DTQAKQLAN
+294 DTQAKQLPA

-319 LMAGDIQVDAAGTGV
+319 LLAGDIQVDAQGTGV
-334 QAAARAKILASNS
+334 QAAARAKILASSS
-347 LKQDSDNPLAGFL
+347 LKQQADDPLAGFL
-360 WFIYLNTKVAPLSNL
+360 WFVYISTKVAPLNNL
-375 NCRVAVEY
+375 NCREAVEY

-388 ELQTAYGGPVAGGQI
+388 ELQTAYGGPVAGGAI

-410 DQIGY
+410 DQVGY
-415 KKFDLYEATTQPS
+415 KKFDLYNATTQPS

-438 KACGQPSGFTTGMA
+438 QACGQPNGFTTGMA

-459 EVQAAQALQSS
+459 EVQAAQALQSA
-470 LARVGIKLQLH
+470 LGRVGIKLQLH

-486 NYYSDFAGV
+486 SYYSDFAGV

-505 IDIGG
+505 LDIGG

-544 PVINNLFTKA
+544 PVINNLFTQSNTA
-554 NSENGDA
+554 SGSA
-561 RNAIWSQVDH
+561 RDAIWGKVDM

-585 KSLIYRSPDLTN
+585 KSLLYRSPDLTN
-597 VYVQPQYGMYNYI
+597 VYVQPQWGMYNY
-610 ALGTTSKS
+610 AVLGTTSKS

>member
-1 MPWIRE
+1 M
-7 ATGSRQNSTFTNH
+7 AF
-20 HLTGG
+20 
-25 GSAVKRPAKFGLT
+25 A
-38 AVAAAAAL
+38 
-46 TIAAC
+46 IAAC
-51 GGSSGGGTGSGG
+51 GGSSGGSGSGG
-63 GGSASSVSFNQGVTK
+63 GSSSSVAYNTGITK
-78 VVHPSSTTGGTITFA
+78 AVNPSSQKGGTITYA
-93 DSSTPDSFDPGN
+93 ESSVPDSFDPGN

-121 LVMFKSCPG
+121 LVTYKSCPG

-178 VERTFDRSVLA
+178 VERTFDRSVLP
-189 NGPSYYPVLLK
+189 NGPSYYSVLLK
-200 GGSKYPGPYKDKSKA
+200 GGTSYPGPYKDKSA
-215 GLSSITTPDKY
+215 GGLSSIVTPDKY
-226 TIQFHLASPY
+226 TIVFHLAQPY

-241 VVAFSNSAPVPQAKD
+241 VVAFSNTAPVPQAKD
-256 TGTNYQLH
+256 TGSNYQLH

-271 MFQSYQLNK
+271 MFQSYSLNK
-280 QLTLVKNP
+280 QATLVRNP
-288 KYKASW
+288 KWNPSW
-294 DTQAKQLAN
+294 DTQAKQLPA

-319 LMAGDIQVDAAGTGV
+319 LLAGDIQVDAQGTGV

-347 LKQDSDNPLAGFL
+347 LKQQADDSLAGFL
-360 WFIYLNTKVAPLSNL
+360 WFVYISTKVAPLNNL
-375 NCRVAVEY
+375 NCREAVEY

-388 ELQTAYGGPVAGGQI
+388 ELQTAYGGPVAGGAI

-410 DQIGY
+410 DQVGY
-415 KKFDLYEATTQPS
+415 KKFDLYNATTQPS

-438 KACGQPSGFTTGMA
+438 QACGQPNGFTTGMA

-459 EVQAAQALQSS
+459 EVQAAQALQSA
-470 LARVGIKLQLH
+470 LGRVGIKLQLH

-486 NYYSDFAGV
+486 SYYSDFAGV

-505 IDIGG
+505 LDIGG

-527 GNTIVSAG
+527 GNTIVAAG

-544 PVINNLFTKA
+544 PVINNLFTEAA
-554 NSENGDA
+554 NPKLTPAQET
-561 RNAIWSQVDH
+561 AIWPQIDM
-571 QVMKDAAILPEVYA
+571 QIMKDAAILPEVYA
-585 KSLIYRSPDLTN
+585 KALLYRNPDVTN
-597 VYVQPQYGMYNYI
+597 AYVQAYYGMYNY
-610 ALGTTSKS
+610 AVLGVSS

>member
-1 MPWIRE
+1 M
-7 ATGSRQNSTFTNH
+7 STSNQY
-20 HLTGG
+20 GG
-25 GSAVKRPAKFGLT
+25 GSAVKRPAKFGLAAVSA
-38 AVAAAAAL
+38 AVAFA
-46 TIAAC
+46 IAAC
-51 GGSSGGGTGSGG
+51 GGSSGGSGSGG
-63 GGSASSVSFNQGVTK
+63 GSSSSVAYNTGVTK
-78 VVHPSSTTGGTITFA
+78 AVNPSSQTGGTITYA
-93 DSSTPDSFDPGN
+93 ESSVPDSFDPGN

-121 LVMFKSCPG
+121 LVTYKSCPG

-178 VERTFDRSVLA
+178 VERTFDRSVLP
-189 NGPSYYPVLLK
+189 NGPSYYSVLLK
-200 GGSKYPGPYKDKSKA
+200 GGTSYPGPYKDKSA
-215 GLSSITTPDKY
+215 SGLSSIVTPDKY
-226 TIQFHLASPY
+226 TIVFHLAQPY

-241 VVAFSNSAPVPQAKD
+241 VVAFSNTAPVPQAKD
-256 TGTNYQLH
+256 SGSNYQLH

-271 MFQSYQLNK
+271 MFQSYSLNK
-280 QLTLVKNP
+280 QATLVRNP
-288 KYKASW
+288 KWNPSW
-294 DTQAKQLAN
+294 DTQAKQLPA

-319 LMAGDIQVDAAGTGV
+319 LLAGDIQVDAQGTGV
-334 QAAARAKILASNS
+334 QAAARAKILSSNS
-347 LKQDSDNPLAGFL
+347 LKQDADDPLAGFL
-360 WFIYLNTKVAPLSNL
+360 WFVYLSTKVAPLNNL
-375 NCRVAVEY
+375 NCREAVEY

-388 ELQTAYGGPVAGGQI
+388 ELQTAYGGPVAGGAI

-410 DQIGY
+410 DQVGY
-415 KKFDLYEATTQPS
+415 QKFDLYNATTQPS

-438 KACGQPSGFTTGMA
+438 QACGQPNGFTTGMA

-459 EVQAAQALQSS
+459 EVQAAQALQSA
-470 LARVGIKLQLH
+470 LGRVGIKLQLH

-486 NYYSDFAGV
+486 SYYSDFAGV

-505 IDIGG
+505 LDIGG

-544 PVINNLFTKA
+544 PVINNLFTQSNTA
-554 NSENGDA
+554 SGSA
-561 RNAIWSQVDH
+561 RDAIWGKVDM

-585 KSLIYRSPDLTN
+585 KSLLYRSPDLTN
-597 VYVQPQYGMYNYI
+597 VYVQPQWGMYNY
-610 ALGTTSKS
+610 AVLGTTSKS

>member
-1 MPWIRE
+1 M
-7 ATGSRQNSTFTNH
+7 STSNQY
-20 HLTGG
+20 GG
-25 GSAVKRPAKFGLT
+25 GSAVKRPAKFGLA
-38 AVAAAAAL
+38 AVSAAAAL

-51 GGSSGGGTGSGG
+51 GGSSGGSSGSGG
-63 GGSASSVSFNQGVTK
+63 SSSSSAYNTGITK
-78 VVHPSSTTGGTITFA
+78 AVNPSSQKGGTITYA
-93 DSSTPDSFDPGN
+93 ESSVPDSFDPGN

-121 LVMFKSCPG
+121 LVTYKSCPG

-178 VERTFDRSVLA
+178 VERTFDRSVLP
-189 NGPSYYPVLLK
+189 NGPSYYSVLLK
-200 GGSKYPGPYKDKSKA
+200 GGTSYPGPYKDKSA
-215 GLSSITTPDKY
+215 GGLSSIVTPDKY
-226 TIQFHLASPY
+226 TIVFHLAQPY

-241 VVAFSNSAPVPQAKD
+241 VVAFSNTAPVPQAKD
-256 TGTNYQLH
+256 TGSNYQLH

-271 MFQSYQLNK
+271 MFQSYSLNK
-280 QLTLVKNP
+280 QATLVRNP
-288 KYKASW
+288 KWNPSW
-294 DTQAKQLAN
+294 DTQAKQLPA

-319 LMAGDIQVDAAGTGV
+319 LLAGDIQVDAQGTGV

-347 LKQDSDNPLAGFL
+347 LKQQADDPLAGFL
-360 WFIYLNTKVAPLSNL
+360 WFVYISTKVAPLNNL
-375 NCRVAVEY
+375 NCREAVEY

-388 ELQTAYGGPVAGGQI
+388 ELQTAYGGPVAGGAI

-410 DQIGY
+410 DQVGY
-415 KKFDLYEATTQPS
+415 KKFDLYNATTQPS

-438 KACGQPSGFTTGMA
+438 QACGQPNGFTTGMA

-459 EVQAAQALQSS
+459 EVQAAQALQSA
-470 LARVGIKLQLH
+470 LGRVGIKLQLH

-486 NYYSDFAGV
+486 SYYSDFAGV

-505 IDIGG
+505 LDIGG

-544 PVINNLFTKA
+544 PVINNLFTQSNTA
-554 NSENGDA
+554 SGSA
-561 RNAIWSQVDH
+561 RDAIWGKVDM

-585 KSLIYRSPDLTN
+585 KSLLYRSPDLTN
-597 VYVQPQYGMYNYI
+597 VYVQPQWGMYNY
-610 ALGTTSKS
+610 AVLGTTSKS

>member
-1 MPWIRE
+1 
-7 ATGSRQNSTFTNH
+7 
-20 HLTGG
+20 
-25 GSAVKRPAKFGLT
+25 VKRPAKFGLA
-38 AVAAAAAL
+38 AVSAAMAFA
-46 TIAAC
+46 IAAC
-51 GGSSGGGTGSGG
+51 GGSSGGSGSGG
-63 GGSASSVSFNQGVTK
+63 GSSSSVAYNTGITK
-78 VVHPSSTTGGTITFA
+78 AVNPSSQKGGTITYA
-93 DSSTPDSFDPGN
+93 ESSVPDSFDPGN

-121 LVMFKSCPG
+121 LVTYKSCPG

-178 VERTFDRSVLA
+178 VERTFDRSVLP
-189 NGPSYYPVLLK
+189 NGPSYYSVLLK
-200 GGSKYPGPYKDKSKA
+200 GGTSYPGPYKDKSA
-215 GLSSITTPDKY
+215 GGLSSIVTPDKY
-226 TIQFHLASPY
+226 TIVFHLAQPY

-241 VVAFSNSAPVPQAKD
+241 VVAFSNTAPVPQAKD
-256 TGTNYQLH
+256 TGSNYQLH

-271 MFQSYQLNK
+271 MFQSYSLNK
-280 QLTLVKNP
+280 QATLVRNP
-288 KYKASW
+288 KWNPSW
-294 DTQAKQLAN
+294 DTQAKQLPA

-319 LMAGDIQVDAAGTGV
+319 LLAGDIQVDAQGTGV

-347 LKQDSDNPLAGFL
+347 LKQQADDPLAGFL
-360 WFIYLNTKVAPLSNL
+360 WFVYISTKVAPLNNL
-375 NCRVAVEY
+375 NCREAVEY

-388 ELQTAYGGPVAGGQI
+388 ELQTAYGGPVAGGAI

-410 DQIGY
+410 DQVGY
-415 KKFDLYEATTQPS
+415 KKFDLYNATTQPS

-438 KACGQPSGFTTGMA
+438 QACGQPNGFTTGMA

-459 EVQAAQALQSS
+459 EVQAAQALQSA
-470 LARVGIKLQLH
+470 LGRVGIKLQLH

-486 NYYSDFAGV
+486 SYYSDFAGV

-505 IDIGG
+505 LDIGG

-544 PVINNLFTKA
+544 PVINNLFTQSNTA
-554 NSENGDA
+554 SGSA
-561 RNAIWSQVDH
+561 RDAIWGKVDM

-585 KSLIYRSPDLTN
+585 KSLLYRSPDLTN
-597 VYVQPQYGMYNYI
+597 VYVQPQWGMYNY
-610 ALGTTSKS
+610 AVLGTTSKS

>member
-1 MPWIRE
+1 
-7 ATGSRQNSTFTNH
+7 
-20 HLTGG
+20 
-25 GSAVKRPAKFGLT
+25 VKRPAKFGLA
-38 AVAAAAAL
+38 AVSAAMAFA
-46 TIAAC
+46 IAAC
-51 GGSSGGGTGSGG
+51 GGSSGGSGSGG
-63 GGSASSVSFNQGVTK
+63 GSSSSVAYNTGITK
-78 VVHPSSTTGGTITFA
+78 AVNPSSQKGGTITYA
-93 DSSTPDSFDPGN
+93 ESSVPDSFDPGN

-121 LVMFKSCPG
+121 LVTYKSCPG

-178 VERTFDRSVLA
+178 VERTFDRSVLP
-189 NGPSYYPVLLK
+189 NGPSYYSVLLK
-200 GGSKYPGPYKDKSKA
+200 GGTSYPGPYKDKSA
-215 GLSSITTPDKY
+215 GGLSSIVTPDKY
-226 TIQFHLASPY
+226 TIVFHLAQPY

-241 VVAFSNSAPVPQAKD
+241 VVAFSNTAPVPQAKD
-256 TGTNYQLH
+256 TGSNYQLH

-271 MFQSYQLNK
+271 MFQSYSLNK
-280 QLTLVKNP
+280 QATLVRNP
-288 KYKASW
+288 KWNPSW
-294 DTQAKQLAN
+294 DTQAKQLPS

-319 LMAGDIQVDAAGTGV
+319 LLAGDIQVDAQGTGV

-347 LKQDSDNPLAGFL
+347 LKQQADDPLAGFL
-360 WFIYLNTKVAPLSNL
+360 WFVYISTKVAPLNNL
-375 NCRVAVEY
+375 NCREAVEY

-388 ELQTAYGGPVAGGQI
+388 ELQTAYGGPVAGGAI

-410 DQIGY
+410 DQVGY
-415 KKFDLYEATTQPS
+415 KKFDLYNATTQPS

-438 KACGQPSGFTTGMA
+438 QACGQPNGFTTGMA

-459 EVQAAQALQSS
+459 EVQAAQALQSA
-470 LARVGIKLQLH
+470 LGRVGIKLQLH

-486 NYYSDFAGV
+486 SYYSDFAGV

-505 IDIGG
+505 LDIGG

-527 GNTIVSAG
+527 GNTIVAAG

-544 PVINNLFTKA
+544 PVINNLFTQSNTA
-554 NSENGDA
+554 SGSA
-561 RNAIWSQVDH
+561 RDAIWGKVDM

-585 KSLIYRSPDLTN
+585 KSLIYRGPDLTN
-597 VYVQPQYGMYNYI
+597 VYVQPQWGMYNY
-610 ALGTTSKS
+610 AVLGTTSKS

>member
-1 MPWIRE
+1 M
-7 ATGSRQNSTFTNH
+7 
-20 HLTGG
+20 
-25 GSAVKRPAKFGLT
+25 KRPAKFGLA
-38 AVAAAAAL
+38 AVTAAAAL

-63 GGSASSVSFNQGVTK
+63 GGSSSSVSFNEGVTK
-78 VVHPSSTTGGTITFA
+78 VVNASTKTGGTITFA

-130 TCGDQIVP
+130 ACGDQIVP
-138 GLATSLG
+138 GLATGLG

-168 PVTSADVKYA
+168 PVTSQDVKYA
-178 VERTFDRSVLA
+178 VERTFDRSVLP

-215 GLSSITTPDKY
+215 GLSSISTPDKY

-241 VVAFSNSAPVPQAKD
+241 VVAFSNTAPVPQAKD

-280 QLTLVKNP
+280 QLTLVRNP

-360 WFIYLNTKVAPLSNL
+360 WFIYLNTKVAPMNNL
-375 NCRVAVEY
+375 QCRVAVEY

-410 DQIGY
+410 DQIGF
-415 KKFDLYEATTQPS
+415 KKFDLYEATNQPS

-495 PKYVHSHDLG
+495 PKYVHSHNLG

-527 GNTIVSAG
+527 GDTIVSAG

-554 NSENGDA
+554 NSENGSA

-597 VYVQPQYGMYNYI
+597 VYVQAQYGMYNYI

>member
-1 MPWIRE
+1 
-7 ATGSRQNSTFTNH
+7 
-20 HLTGG
+20 
-25 GSAVKRPAKFGLT
+25 VKRPAKLGLA
-38 AVAAAAAL
+38 AVSAAMAFA
-46 TIAAC
+46 IAAC
-51 GGSSGGGTGSGG
+51 GGSSGGSGSGG
-63 GGSASSVSFNQGVTK
+63 GSSSSVAYNTGITK
-78 VVHPSSTTGGTITFA
+78 AVNPSSQKGGTITYA
-93 DSSTPDSFDPGN
+93 ESSVPDSFDPGN

-121 LVMFKSCPG
+121 LVTYKSCPG

-178 VERTFDRSVLA
+178 VERTFDRSVLP
-189 NGPSYYPVLLK
+189 NGPSYYSVLLK
-200 GGSKYPGPYKDKSKA
+200 GGTSYPGPYKDKSA
-215 GLSSITTPDKY
+215 SGLSSIVTPDKY
-226 TIQFHLASPY
+226 TIVFHLAQPY

-241 VVAFSNSAPVPQAKD
+241 VVAFSNTAPVPQAKD
-256 TGTNYQLH
+256 SGSNYQLH

-271 MFQSYQLNK
+271 MFQSYSLNK
-280 QLTLVKNP
+280 QATLVRNP
-288 KYKASW
+288 KWNPSW
-294 DTQAKQLAN
+294 DTQAKQLPA

-319 LMAGDIQVDAAGTGV
+319 LLAGDIQVDAQGTGV
-334 QAAARAKILASNS
+334 QAAARAKILSSNS
-347 LKQDSDNPLAGFL
+347 LKQDADDPLAGFL
-360 WFIYLNTKVAPLSNL
+360 WFVYLSTKVAPLNNL
-375 NCRVAVEY
+375 NCREAVEY

-388 ELQTAYGGPVAGGQI
+388 ELQTAYGGPVAGGAI

-410 DQIGY
+410 DQVGY
-415 KKFDLYEATTQPS
+415 QKFDLYNATTQPS

-438 KACGQPSGFTTGMA
+438 QACGQPNGFTTGMA

-459 EVQAAQALQSS
+459 EVQAAQALQSA
-470 LARVGIKLQLH
+470 LGRVGIKLQLH

-486 NYYSDFAGV
+486 SYYSDFAGV

-505 IDIGG
+505 LDIGG

-544 PVINNLFTKA
+544 PVINNLFTQSNTA
-554 NSENGDA
+554 SGSA
-561 RNAIWSQVDH
+561 RDAIWGKVDM

-585 KSLIYRSPDLTN
+585 KSLLYRSPSLTN
-597 VYVQPQYGMYNYI
+597 VYVQPQWGMYNY
-610 ALGTTSKS
+610 AVLGTTSKS